1 MKKRV
6 LMAVVMAF
14 AAVCLFA
21 ASALALSDEDY
32 LEMKKNS
39 REFAKADRELT
50 QAWNEAKKVLS
61 KKDFAALKKEQLEWI
76 EEGRDEKAEEL
87 IDDGMDTDE
96 AYAAVTRERAKVIR
110 TNVEIARKK
119 ASGNKP
125 AKQATYSDF
134 YAVYERKD
142 GVYFETHGNGSRVRI
157 EFFDGDFTW
166 EGDGTITDKKIALR
180 DGKNGRMTLS
190 ISKWNKGHVTVIT
203 VKGNGKLSR
212 LDGTYNAYE
221 GHM

>member
-39 REFAKADRELT
+39 REFARADRELT

-61 KKDFAALKKEQLEWI
+61 KKDFDALKKEQLKWI

-87 IDDGMDTDE
+87 IDDGMEPDE
-96 AYAAVTRERAKVIR
+96 AYAAVTKERTKVIR